1 MQIVLVQAVLISF
14 AGQDRLVLRLPER
27 INFNN
32 IQIKNDEGDC
42 MYAGRILNSDEI

>member
-27 INFNN
+27 INFND
-32 IQIKNDEGDC
+32 IQFKDDEGDC
-42 MYAGRILNSDEI
+42 MYAGWTLNSDEI